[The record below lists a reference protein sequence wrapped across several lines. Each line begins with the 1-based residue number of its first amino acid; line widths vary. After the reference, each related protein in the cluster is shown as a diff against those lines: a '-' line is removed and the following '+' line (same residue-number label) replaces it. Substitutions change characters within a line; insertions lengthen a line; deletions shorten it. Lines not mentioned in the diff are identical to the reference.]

1 MQEGINEDHHEE
13 EKVHRWEGSQNAGAG
28 ACHKGG
34 GKGLQ

>member
-1 MQEGINEDHHEE
+1 MRITMRKGRCIAG
-13 EKVHRWEGSQNAGAG
+13 KVAKMLGGR